1 MEKTQHP
8 LRRAD
13 PQFRFTF
20 HTPKYRHGA
29 HTTPVDTDIVAV
41 WFGPFGDLLRHDK
54 RTPYVTEGYIE
65 VHPEDAKELGCQD
78 GDYVYV
84 DADPADR
91 PFRGWQN
98 RPEDYKMSRLLVR
111 LRYYPGTPRG

>member
-1 MEKTQHP
+1 M
-8 LRRAD
+8 
-13 PQFRFTF
+13 
-20 HTPKYRHGA
+20 
-29 HTTPVDTDIVAV
+29 

-84 DADPADR
+84 DADPPTVRSEAGR
-91 PFRGWQN
+91 VA
-98 RPEDYKMSRLLVR
+98 PEDYKMSRLLVR
-111 LRYYPGTPRG
+111 LRYYRARRAGDAHVAQHVRRDLWLGART